1 MTQHSPSP
9 HLAPE
14 ARQSLFETYTV
25 PDGSYD
31 EVFAGP
37 GILRP
42 HWKAVV
48 AALDT
53 MGPTGLD
60 NLWEQAR
67 RMIHDHG
74 VTYNVY
80 GDPQGMDRPWT
91 LDAIPWVLP
100 SQEWARLEAALVQR
114 VTLLNAVLADVYGP
128 QTLVQQGLLPAELLF
143 AHSGFLRPCHG
154 IVPPHAGYL
163 PLYAADLVRTA
174 EGQWWVLADQAQ
186 SPAGAGY
193 ALENRLIVSRL
204 LLNVFHDSQV
214 HQLAGFFAAL
224 RQTLLDS
231 ASRHRDN
238 PLVVLLTPG
247 PYNET
252 YFEHAFL
259 ARYLG
264 YTLVEG
270 GDLTVRDQRVFLKT
284 LEGLQPVDVI
294 LRRLDDMFCDPLELR
309 HDSILGTAGL
319 VQAARMGHVAIVN
332 ALGSGWV
339 ETPALMAFL
348 PAVCRQILGQDLALP
363 SVPTWWCGQDEARAY
378 VETYLERLM
387 LFSGLPSTARTVV
400 FGGQLSAAER
410 RQYMAAIRERPYAY
424 TAQQPLAPS
433 CVPVWQGP
441 GVDPQPMVLRAYV
454 VATQGGYQ
462 VMPGGLTRVAAANG
476 IPGLSRGDSR
486 SKDTWV
492 MSTSAPETLSGLP
505 PTDQRA
511 SLRRSGYNF
520 PSRAADNLLWMGRYA
535 ERAEGLVRLLRSMVL
550 RLTDEPGLGSSAAFP
565 ALLRALQAT
574 WEITPVAP
582 PERPL
587 ASAFTAHAQT
597 LLMALFDLHMPG
609 SVAATLKALHH
620 VSALVRDYMTLESW
634 HIVTDLFEHFSC
646 PQADEGLQLSEAL
659 ALMHRTLM
667 ILTAFSGLAVENMIR
682 GPEWHFL
689 DMGRRLERA
698 LHTAGLV
705 RSTLVTLDVH
715 EDMVLEALVEIGD
728 SLITYR
734 SRYRTTPQCAPVLDL
749 LLTDETN
756 PRAVLYQLVALAEHV
771 EHLPRDHTMP
781 SRSPAQRLILR
792 ALTSLQLADVAVLA
806 QSSPGGRRSH
816 LDTIL
821 SQILTDLAAL
831 SENITHHYLSHAEL
845 SRHLAHLIRTQKR

>member
-1 MTQHSPSP
+1 MIQP
-9 HLAPE
+9 HALPHPTPD
-14 ARQSLFETYTV
+14 ARHSLFEAYTV
-25 PDGSYD
+25 PDGAYD
-31 EVFAGP
+31 EVFTASGV
-37 GILRP
+37 LRP
-42 HWKAVV
+42 HWQPVV
-48 AALDT
+48 GALDA
-53 MGPTGLD
+53 MGPTGLLH
-60 NLWEQAR
+60 LWEQAR

-114 VTLLNAVLADVYGP
+114 ATLLNAVLADVYGP
-128 QTLVQQGLLPAELLF
+128 QRLVQQGLLPPELIF

-154 IVPPHAGYL
+154 IPPPHAGHL

-174 EGQWWVLADQAQ
+174 DGQWWVLADQAQ

-204 LLNVFHDSQV
+204 LPNVFHDSQV
-214 HQLAGFFAAL
+214 QHLAAFFAAL

-231 ASRHRDN
+231 VPRHRDN

-284 LEGLQPVDVI
+284 LAGLQPVDVI
-294 LRRLDDMFCDPLELR
+294 LRRLDDTFCDPLELR
-309 HDSILGTAGL
+309 QDSLLGTAGL
-319 VQAARMGHVAIVN
+319 LQAARMGHVAIVN

-348 PAVCRQILGQDLALP
+348 PALCRQVLGADLALP
-363 SVPTWWCGQDEARAY
+363 SVPTWWCGQDEAQAY
-378 VETYLERLM
+378 VETHLEHLM
-387 LFSGLPSTARTVV
+387 LLPGLPTRSRAVV

-410 RQYMAAIRERPYAY
+410 QKHVVALRERPYIY
-424 TAQQPLAPS
+424 TAQQPLVPS

-476 IPGLSRGDSR
+476 VPGPSMQNDSR

-492 MSTSAPETLSGLP
+492 MSHGAPGTLSGLP
-505 PTDQRA
+505 PTDQTV

-550 RLTDEPGLGSSAAFP
+550 RLTDESGLGSSAAFP
-565 ALLRALQAT
+565 ALLRALQAR

-597 LLMALFDLHMPG
+597 LLAALYDLRIPG
-609 SVAATLKALHH
+609 SVVATLKALHH
-620 VSALVRDYMTLESW
+620 VAALVRDYMTLESW
-634 HIVTDLFEHFSC
+634 HIVTDLFEHFSR

-659 ALMHRTLM
+659 ALMHHTLM
-667 ILTAFSGLAVENMIR
+667 ILTSFSGLAVENMIR
-682 GPEWHFL
+682 GPEWRFL

-698 LHTAGLV
+698 LHTTGLV
-705 RSTLVTLDVH
+705 RSTLVALDAH
-715 EDMVLEALVEIGD
+715 EDVVLEALVEIGD

-771 EHLPRDHTMP
+771 DHLPRDRALP
-781 SRSPAQRLILR
+781 SRSPAQRLILG

-806 QSSPGGRRSH
+806 HSSPGGRRTH
-816 LDTIL
+816 MDTIL
-821 SQILTDLAAL
+821 SQLLTDLAAL
-831 SENITHHYLSHAEL
+831 SDSITHHYLSHAEL
-845 SRHLAHLIRTQKR
+845 SRHLAHMSL